1 MSSGVIQL
9 RRQFLNFSCIIL
21 AGGKGLRLG
30 SDKATEKIDAQTLIQ
45 HSVKSL
51 LGFGDEII
59 VVTAPGKTELGL
71 GDFPQ
76 VRVVE
81 DSATGKGPIMGIYTG
96 LSASNS
102 ELNLVVACDMP
113 FLNLDLIKFMVSQAN
128 ACDAVIP
135 RLGGLMEP
143 LHAIYSRSAK
153 NSALELID
161 SGSFSLS
168 QLIKRILVRFVD
180 EGEIDVYDPERLSFF
195 NINFPED
202 LVKARQILQIRS
214 SVS

>member
-1 MSSGVIQL
+1 M
-9 RRQFLNFSCIIL
+9 NFSCIIL

-168 QLIKRILVRFVD
+168 QLIKRIPVRFVD

>member
-1 MSSGVIQL
+1 M
-9 RRQFLNFSCIIL
+9 NFSCIIL